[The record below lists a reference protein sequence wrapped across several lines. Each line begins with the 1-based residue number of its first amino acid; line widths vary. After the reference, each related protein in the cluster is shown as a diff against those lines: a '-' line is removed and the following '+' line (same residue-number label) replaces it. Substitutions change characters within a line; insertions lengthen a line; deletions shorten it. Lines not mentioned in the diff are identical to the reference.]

1 MLAYSS
7 GGLEMDSGTLA
18 HDLAHAQLDGTL
30 ITGNHG
36 EYERLRRVNN
46 GLIDRR
52 PAAIVRATSKRDVQK
67 VVRIAAEREALLAVR
82 CGGHSFPGLSTC
94 DDGIVLDLSLM
105 KDVIVDAEARQ
116 AEVSGGALLGDVD
129 AAGLPHG
136 LVTPAG
142 VVSHTGV
149 AGLTLGG
156 GMGWLSRRFGM
167 TVDSLVGVDIVL
179 ADGRLLRINADTE
192 PDLFWAIRG
201 GGGNFGIVTKF
212 WFRMHP
218 LGPTFLGRWIY
229 SPKDAS
235 SVLSRYRE
243 ALAGAPRALTTMVVF
258 LPGELR
264 VMALW
269 SGSSHGAEAT
279 LAPFGTLGN
288 PTSASLGPV
297 SFLELQRANDER
309 MAWGRRYYSKGGF
322 LHEVDDAT
330 IAVLVESLATA
341 PSPDCEAYILQ
352 LGGAVRNFD
361 EDATPY
367 AGRAAGHYWIAN
379 AVWDDPAEDSH
390 CVAWGRGTAAQ
401 LAGRSLQVNYVNE
414 QSETGVA
421 LAAYGEDK
429 YNRLA
434 RLKWRYDPT
443 NLFRLNQNIEPRPW
457 SAPT

>member
-1 MLAYSS
+1 MVIEGDLRMDTAATLIRMLAS
-7 GGLEMDSGTLA
+7 
-18 HDLAHAQLDGTL
+18 AQLDGTL
-30 ITGNHG
+30 ITSNDAH
-36 EYERLRRVNN
+36 YDKLRRVNN

-52 PAAIVRATSKRDVQK
+52 PAAIVRAVSKKDVQT

-94 DDGIVLDLSLM
+94 DHGIVLDLSLM
-105 KDVIVDAEARQ
+105 NDVIVDLDARQ

-129 AAGLPHG
+129 AASLPHG

-167 TVDSLVGVDIVL
+167 TVDNLMGVDIVM
-179 ADGRLLRINADTE
+179 ADGRLLRINAHHE

-218 LGPTFLGRWIY
+218 LGPTFLGRWTY
-229 SPKDAS
+229 PPTEAA
-235 SVLSRYRE
+235 SVLRRYRE
-243 ALAGAPRALTTMVVF
+243 CLVGAPRQLTTMVVF
-258 LPGELR
+258 TRAELR
-264 VMALW
+264 IMALW
-269 SGSSHGAEAT
+269 SGSSQGVEDRLAAFGA
-279 LAPFGTLGN
+279 LGRT
-288 PTSASLGPV
+288 TSASLGPV
-297 SFLELQRANDER
+297 SFLELQRASDER

-322 LHEVDDAT
+322 VREVDDAT
-330 IAVLVESLATA
+330 IAVLAESLAMA

-352 LGGAVRNFD
+352 LGGAVRD
-361 EDATPY
+361 VEEDATPY
-367 AGRAAGHYWIAN
+367 AGRAAGHYWIVEG
-379 AVWDDPAEDSH
+379 VWDDPGIDTS
-390 CVAWGRGTAAQ
+390 CLAWGRSTAAQ
-401 LAGRSLQVNYVNE
+401 LTTHSLAANYVNE

-421 LAAYGEDK
+421 LAAYGEGK
-429 YNRLA
+429 YDRLA

-443 NLFRLNQNIEPRPW
+443 NLFRLNQNIEPRHW
-457 SAPT
+457 SAAK